1 MKKSLL
7 VLAVISGLSAT
18 AQASVDA
25 DQALNALQASISNA
39 EQVIASASAQESLN
53 QLAASVA
60 EAELVLA
67 LAYAEDSI
75 RTVRGQEALN
85 ALTASVADAE
95 LTIAVAD
102 SIAAINGISD
112 SRMLAELDTIL
123 QRAPDA
129 EANDLIMAVVS
140 ERPVLASAIQDIA
153 TDAGFNE
160 ALVATAIMGGLSSAE
175 ATAAGK

>member
-25 DQALNALQASISNA
+25 DKALNALQASVSAA
-39 EQVIASASAQESLN
+39 EQVIASVSAQESLN

-60 EAELVLA
+60 EAELL
-67 LAYAEDSI
+67 LSIAYADDSI
-75 RTVRGQEALN
+75 RAVRGQEALN
-85 ALTASVADAE
+85 SLTASVADAE

-102 SIAAINGISD
+102 SIEAINAVSD
-112 SRMLAELDTIL
+112 SQMLAELDDVL
-123 QRAPDA
+123 QNTPDA
-129 EANDLIMAVVS
+129 AANDLIVAVVS
-140 ERPVLASAIQDIA
+140 ERPVLASAIQDMA
-153 TDAGFNE
+153 TDAGFSE
-160 ALVATAIMGGLSSAE
+160 ALVATAIMGGLSNAE